1 MRQERGIFIINAP
14 SLPLFNKEGDV
25 GSLRI
30 RMQIIINGEQ
40 KDFKEGLS
48 VIALLAELGV
58 QKERVAVELNLDIVP
73 KGRFGDTILKDG
85 DSVEIVS
92 FVGGG

>member
-1 MRQERGIFIINAP
+1 MKI
-14 SLPLFNKEGDV
+14 V
-25 GSLRI
+25 
-30 RMQIIINGEQ
+30 INGEEREVL
-40 KDFKEGLS
+40 EGLT
-48 VIALLAELGV
+48 VIALLAELGI

-85 DSVEIVS
+85 DRVEIVS